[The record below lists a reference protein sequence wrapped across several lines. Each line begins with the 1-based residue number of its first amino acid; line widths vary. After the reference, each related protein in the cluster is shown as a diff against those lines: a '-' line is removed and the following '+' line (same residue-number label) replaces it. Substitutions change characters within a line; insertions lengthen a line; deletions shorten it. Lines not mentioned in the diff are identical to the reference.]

1 MDNSYFKHRINSTII
16 TKYLI
21 SFFLVSN
28 TTFFINYFPI
38 FANEEEYIEFTFED
52 DFENNQSN
60 ESLDLNENN
69 LVEEVIVPKSE
80 ISLPLNHVYKSTYD
94 LKEIP
99 KYSAN
104 QIEESFTKNKNNP
117 FLIESESKESNNSYF
132 LSNLKVTGIIKIEN
146 KTLTIVSSIYGTDT
160 FETGDIIGDGYL
172 IKSINANPA
181 SVLISN
187 NKYSRLFVLEEK

>member
-38 FANEEEYIEFTFED
+38 LANEEEYIEFTFED

-80 ISLPLNHVYKSTYD
+80 ISLPLNHVYESTYD

-117 FLIESESKESNNSYF
+117 FLIESKSQESNNSYF

-172 IKSINANPA
+172 IKSINVDPA

>member
-80 ISLPLNHVYKSTYD
+80 ISLPLNHVYESTYD

-117 FLIESESKESNNSYF
+117 FLIESKSQESNNSYF

-172 IKSINANPA
+172 IKSINVDPA